1 MASFY
6 LLLYRMY
13 FVLKD
18 SSVGDRLRQWQ
29 RGGRGLGQ
37 LRRLIQRPLWVQVQS
52 GLSRGMWMHL
62 SLTGEEAYWRGTHE
76 PDVQNAISAAVRP
89 GTVIYDIGAH
99 IGSIALGAARLA
111 GDSGRLV
118 AFDGDPENIVRLRD
132 NTSRNGLEGRLQV
145 VHAAVWSLTSTDG
158 ISFRRGRTVRSQ
170 GGVEADGNR
179 PVLGSG
185 EVINVPAITLDNFIA
200 AGGPLPQ
207 LIKIDVEGGEY
218 QVLRGGASLF
228 THQRP
233 LIIAEIH
240 HQRAAEQIS
249 AWLGEYR
256 YGSQWNIPKEGFPRR
271 LFAWPTEY
279 DGAAWMRATAGTGSH
294 WHPTASIRMCQ
305 TSLVQQPKTL
315 GPLGTSV

>member
-13 FVLKD
+13 FVLSD
-18 SSVGDRLRQWQ
+18 SSVGTRLRQWKH
-29 RGGRGLGQ
+29 GGRGLDQ
-37 LRRLIQRPLWVQVQS
+37 LKRLIRRRLWVQVQS

-62 SLTGEEAYWRGTHE
+62 SLPGEGGFWRGTHE
-76 PDVQNAISAAVRP
+76 PDVQNAILAAVRP
-89 GTVIYDIGAH
+89 GTVVYDIGAH

-111 GDSGRLV
+111 GNSGRLV

-132 NTSRNGLEGRLQV
+132 NSSRNGFEDRLQV
-145 VHAAVWSLTSTDG
+145 VHAAVWSSTSSDG
-158 ISFRRGRTVRSQ
+158 ISFRRGRTANTH
-170 GGVEADGNR
+170 GGVEADGNC

-185 EVINVPAITLDNFIA
+185 EMINVPAITLDNFIA
-200 AGGPLPQ
+200 TGGPLPQ

-218 QVLRGGASLF
+218 EVLRGGASLF
-228 THQRP
+228 FHQRP

-249 AWLGEYR
+249 AWLDEYK
-256 YGSQWNIPKEGFPRR
+256 YCSQWNIPKEGFPRR

-279 DGAAWMRATAGTGSH
+279 DGAAWMRAAAGTGSQ
-294 WHPTASIRMCQ
+294 PTSYGLDLDVRNIIGP
-305 TSLVQQPKTL
+305 TPPK
-315 GPLGTSV
+315 PLGR